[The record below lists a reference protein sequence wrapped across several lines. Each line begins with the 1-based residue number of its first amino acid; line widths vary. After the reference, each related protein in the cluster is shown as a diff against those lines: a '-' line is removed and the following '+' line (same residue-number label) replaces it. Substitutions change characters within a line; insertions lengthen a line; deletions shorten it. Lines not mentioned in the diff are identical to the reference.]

1 MGLAALA
8 GAAVERLI
16 FGAEPM
22 FAVTANSDL
31 VAAAYALLP
40 LLGLAAAAV
49 GIGPM
54 VGVTLVEGWFRRIG
68 LPIWLRP
75 AVGGAALAGMA
86 LAYPQILG
94 SGHGGIVSTIS
105 SSYAFVFLL
114 GLFAAKLAASAISL
128 GSGFPPG
135 LFRSSLFLVR

>member
-16 FGAEPM
+16 FGAEPI
-22 FAVTANSDL
+22 FAVTANIDL
-31 VAAAYALLP
+31 VAADYALLT

-49 GIGPM
+49 GIGTM

-105 SSYAFVFLL
+105 SSYDFVFLL
-114 GLFAAKLAASAISL
+114 GFFPAKPPASAISVRP
-128 GSGFPPG
+128 GFRG
-135 LFRSSLFLVR
+135 RLVRPS